1 MKAQRIKITK
11 ASLDSYWYA
20 SLVGYEFWAEERIN
34 LAGEREYVIIV
45 ESTNK
50 SSLPSL
56 SSTGKWVGESDCEVI
71 REAYIKIESVTT
83 TTVVEI

>member
-11 ASLDSYWYA
+11 AALDSYWYA
-20 SLVGYEFWAEERIN
+20 SLIGYEFWAEERIN
-34 LAGEREYVIIV
+34 LAGEIEYVIIV
-45 ESTNK
+45 ESINK

-56 SSTGKWVGESDCEVI
+56 TSTGKWVGESDCEVI
-71 REAYIKIESVTT
+71 REAYIRIESVTT

>member
-1 MKAQRIKITK
+1 MKAQRIKITN
-11 ASLDSYWYA
+11 STLESYWYA

-34 LAGEREYVIIV
+34 LTGEKEYVIIV
-45 ESTNK
+45 ESINK

-56 SSTGKWVGESDCEVI
+56 SSTGKWVGESDCEVL

>member
-11 ASLDSYWYA
+11 TSLDSYWYA
-20 SLVGYEFWAEERIN
+20 SLVGYEFWAEERTN

-45 ESTNK
+45 ESINK

-83 TTVVEI
+83 TVVVEI

>member
-20 SLVGYEFWAEERIN
+20 SLIGYEFWAEERTN

-45 ESTNK
+45 ESINK

-56 SSTGKWVGESDCEVI
+56 SSTGKWVGESDCEVL
-71 REAYIKIESVTT
+71 RESYIKIESVTT
-83 TTVVEI
+83 TVVVEI

>member
-11 ASLDSYWYA
+11 TSLDSYWYA
-20 SLVGYEFWAEERIN
+20 SLVGYEFWAEERTN

-45 ESTNK
+45 ESINK

-56 SSTGKWVGESDCEVI
+56 SSTGKWVGESDCEVL

>member
-1 MKAQRIKITK
+1 MKAQRIKITN
-11 ASLDSYWYA
+11 STLESYWYA

-34 LAGEREYVIIV
+34 LTGEKEYVIIV
-45 ESTNK
+45 ESINK

-56 SSTGKWVGESDCEVI
+56 SSTGKWVGESDCEVLRESYI
-71 REAYIKIESVTT
+71 RIESVTT